1 MRSQRETMTDSLADI
16 INIIHLGGKSGTL
29 TVERGEPITVEE
41 GFIVFVDGRVTEA
54 NVGQQQ
60 GLIAFNHLNTWRK
73 CRFSFIDYDMRDVS
87 TSSQA
92 VRNSLVQSNTPLITP
107 ATPPV
112 ASVPY
117 GVTPIPSQRN
127 SGDLDYAAGPVEY
140 AMGPVRLQAGEVALR
155 YPERVQ
161 ISRLQRRLLL
171 LINGQRSL
179 SELARL
185 MVKSPDEIKML
196 LNDLERAGFI
206 QQ

>member
-1 MRSQRETMTDSLADI
+1 MQPQRETMTDSLADI
-16 INIIHLGGKSGTL
+16 INIIHLGGKSGIL

-41 GFIVFVDGRVTEA
+41 GRIVFVDGRVTEA

-60 GLIAFNHLNTWRK
+60 GLIAFNHLNIWRK
-73 CRFSFIDYDMRDVS
+73 CRFSFIDHDMRDVS
-87 TSSQA
+87 TLSQVA
-92 VRNSLVQSNTPLITP
+92 RNSLVQANVPPITP

-112 ASVPY
+112 ASVSY
-117 GVTPIPSQRN
+117 GATPIPPRRN

-171 LINGQRSL
+171 LINGQRGL

-185 MVKSPDEIKML
+185 MVKSLDEIRML
-196 LNDLERAGFI
+196 LDDLERAGFI